1 MTAEELLA
9 KLNQDPVYLQRKAQD
24 ESALERLR
32 IELSDAEAPLVKE
45 LRSVGLNVSSV
56 WDLVNTSNSYELAI
70 PILLKHLRMPYPDA
84 IIAGI
89 ARALGTQDARE
100 YGWRIIVDQ
109 YVKTDPIAN
118 PRAKEGLAVA
128 LAGASDDS
136 VIDDLVDLITD
147 EKNGESRV
155 LLLLGLR
162 RSKAPQAR
170 QAILDLSR
178 DPQFEEEIR
187 SWQVEPHA

>member
-1 MTAEELLA
+1 MTAEELLTE
-9 KLNQDPVYLQRKAQD
+9 LNKDPAYLQRKAHD
-24 ESALERLR
+24 ESALERSR

-45 LRSVGLNVSSV
+45 LGSVGITVSSV
-56 WDLVNTSNSYELAI
+56 WDLVNTSSSYKLAI
-70 PILLKHLRMPYPDA
+70 PTLLKHLRMPYPDA

-100 YGWRIIVDQ
+100 YGWKIIVDQ
-109 YVKTDPIAN
+109 YVKTDPITN

-136 VIDDLVDLITD
+136 VIGDLVDLVTD
-147 EKNGESRV
+147 EKNGQSRV

-162 RSKAPQAR
+162 RSKVARAR
-170 QAILDLSR
+170 QAILALSR
-178 DPQFEEEIR
+178 DPQFMEEIR
-187 SWQVEPHA
+187 SWQIEPRA